1 MNPSQRMHVQIAF
14 VALVVAVLGVANWI
28 LEPERATKW
37 LLAMATMGVV
47 WIVVLGVNRAGLGT
61 PTTRGFLAASAAT
74 AGILLSVPLAF
85 ALLEAAGVGGGAQGD
100 RAQGV
105 VIGVVLMAMGNVL
118 PKVVPSLAAKRCAAA
133 QTLAVQ
139 RFAGWAFFMGG
150 LGYAGA
156 WVFLAP
162 AQAKPVAV
170 AVCAAATA
178 LVMVRLAWLIA
189 TCNRKPSPI

>member
-14 VALVVAVLGVANWI
+14 VALVVAVLGVANWF

-37 LLAMATMGVV
+37 LLAMATMGVI
-47 WIVVLGVNRAGLGT
+47 WIVVLLVNRVGLGT

-85 ALLEAAGVGGGAQGD
+85 ALLEAAGVGGGAQSD

-105 VIGVVLMAMGNVL
+105 VIGIVLMAMGNIL
-118 PKVVPSLAAKRCAAA
+118 PKVVPSLTAKRCAQA
-133 QTLAVQ
+133 QATQ
-139 RFAGWAFFMGG
+139 RFAGWAFFVAG

-156 WVFLAP
+156 WMLLAP
-162 AQAKPVAV
+162 VQAKPVAV
-170 AVCAAATA
+170 AICAAGTA
-178 LVMVRLAWLIA
+178 LVTARLAWLVV
-189 TCNRKPSPI
+189 TCNRSPSPT